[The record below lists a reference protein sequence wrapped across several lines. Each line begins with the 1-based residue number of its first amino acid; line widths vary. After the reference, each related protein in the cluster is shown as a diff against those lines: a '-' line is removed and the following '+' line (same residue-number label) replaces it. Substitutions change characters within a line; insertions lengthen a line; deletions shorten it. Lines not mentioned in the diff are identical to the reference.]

1 MSVGSGM
8 GISSQGVTFITNAN
22 ELSAKFG
29 RMAQKIE
36 DPRPVLEACQRILQM
51 QEAQVWASEGGALG
65 VTWGALVQP
74 QRKTEGGGLL
84 VGETGQLRSSMQ
96 EGNIRGAT
104 LRITSRRKAFY
115 GFFHQFGTGTMDA
128 RPFAGISDQSMR
140 LIVSEFQNATGKSMG
155 I

>member
-1 MSVGSGM
+1 MS
-8 GISSQGVTFITNAN
+8 ISSQGVTFITNAN

-29 RMAQKIE
+29 RMAQKID
-36 DPRPVLEACQRILQM
+36 DPKPVLEACKRILNE
-51 QEAQVWASEGGALG
+51 QEQQVWATEGGALG

-84 VGETGQLRSSMQ
+84 VGETGQLRSSME
-96 EGNIRGAT
+96 EGTIRGAT

-128 RPFAGISDQSMR
+128 RPFSGISDASMR
-140 LIVSEFQNATGKSMG
+140 LILSEFENATGRSMG